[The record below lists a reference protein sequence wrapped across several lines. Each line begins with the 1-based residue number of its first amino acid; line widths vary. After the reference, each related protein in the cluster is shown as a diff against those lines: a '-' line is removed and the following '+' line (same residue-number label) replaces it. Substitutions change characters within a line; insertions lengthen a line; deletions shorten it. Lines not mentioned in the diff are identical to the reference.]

1 MEYAKNVHFINAGHG
16 QKDMNRIIIMQ
27 SECRLHT
34 VIVNCCKNDVE
45 KLQKKI
51 ATKHCAGFG
60 IVEGGKCE
68 KSIDRRT
75 NVVIG
80 AFVRPSDKI

>member
-1 MEYAKNVHFINAGHG
+1 MEYAKNVHFINAGNG

-34 VIVNCCKNDVE
+34 VIANCCKNDVE

-60 IVEGGKCE
+60 IVEGAKNEMC
-68 KSIDRRT
+68 RM
-75 NVVIG
+75 
-80 AFVRPSDKI
+80 

>member
-1 MEYAKNVHFINAGHG
+1 MEYAKNVHFINAGNG
-16 QKDMNRIIIMQ
+16 RKDINRIIIIQ

-60 IVEGGKCE
+60 IVEEG
-68 KSIDRRT
+68 
-75 NVVIG
+75 
-80 AFVRPSDKI
+80 

>member
-1 MEYAKNVHFINAGHG
+1 MEFAKNVHFINAGHG

-34 VIVNCCKNDVE
+34 VIVNYCKNDVE

-60 IVEGGKCE
+60 IVEGGQNERYNSNKT
-68 KSIDRRT
+68 IL
-75 NVVIG
+75 VI
-80 AFVRPSDKI
+80 R